1 MKFSINWRWLDNFDT
16 IDFRRKTFNF
26 DVISCSRPL
35 CFVSIIL
42 SSLVTA
48 SIIQLTL
55 VCDLTCRLRRCCHRW
70 NRFDQLW
77 ITWLP
82 DFSVVFFQSLNP
94 FFQKHDMWHTSS
106 LWTGS
111 WSPDLVYVFFSNDN
125 NIYITIFERFFFSF
139 NIQCFEWFDFVSIIP
154 AYNHFKCAKIAYIV
168 WLNVVDLI

>member
-55 VCDLTCRLRRCCHRW
+55 VCDLTCRLLSSMKSIRSTFESLDYLIFLLFSF
-70 NRFDQLW
+70 NLW
-77 ITWLP
+77 I
-82 DFSVVFFQSLNP
+82 
-94 FFQKHDMWHTSS
+94 HSS
-106 LWTGS
+106 RSMICDTLWTGS
-111 WSPDLVYVFFSNDN
+111 WSPDLVYFFPNDDN